1 MHLSQPLRHPLHH
14 PQTSVHHSSPPSLFD
29 TCPPHRS
36 NNDKCHRFD
45 LVRISSHCLANYSIL
60 FASFSASIQAPICR
74 IWFSG
79 CGDIDILVFEADGI
93 LIRPYLLIRGTSS
106 LHSFIIGKAFSSLS
120 TVPNIV
126 PIWHHIARQSLHHR
140 TTPYIHI
147 LTPPTTLCLWYW
159 VYSSIIFTLT
169 STSNPPSL
177 SSLTTSLSST
187 QQHPTPSQHSTIL
200 KTLVLLGTRGMEDIA
215 WDSTHHRAWESPVRL
230 GLSKRFSIAYHVC
243 HRANLD
249 NTFELFLSGVS
260 DWGQS
265 LFQVGMRMIGL
276 CMGWV
281 CILTWYFDL

>member
-29 TCPPHRS
+29 TCPPHHS

-60 FASFSASIQAPICR
+60 FASFSASIRAPICR

-126 PIWHHIARQSLHHR
+126 PIRHHIARQSLHHR
-140 TTPYIHI
+140 TTPLY
-147 LTPPTTLCLWYW
+147 PYPDTTHDT
-159 VYSSIIFTLT
+159 VSSILGLFLHHI
-169 STSNPPSL
+169 
-177 SSLTTSLSST
+177 
-187 QQHPTPSQHSTIL
+187 HPYL
-200 KTLVLLGTRGMEDIA
+200 YF
-215 WDSTHHRAWESPVRL
+215 ESPI
-230 GLSKRFSIAYHVC
+230 SIYHPHHY
-243 HRANLD
+243 HRCN
-249 NTFELFLSGVS
+249 N
-260 DWGQS
+260 
-265 LFQVGMRMIGL
+265 I
-276 CMGWV
+276 
-281 CILTWYFDL
+281 